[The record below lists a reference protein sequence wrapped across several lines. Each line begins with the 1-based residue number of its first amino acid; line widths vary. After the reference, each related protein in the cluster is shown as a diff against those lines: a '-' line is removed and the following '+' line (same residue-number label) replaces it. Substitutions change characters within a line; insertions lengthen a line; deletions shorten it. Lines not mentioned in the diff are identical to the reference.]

1 MLELKLC
8 NNKIKE
14 SKTRKFKKGKWN
26 VIIKAMKRK
35 WMCGVY
41 NCGDSFRFFMSILN
55 LSRSL
60 SNPFLIKC
68 MGCNTPIIIGK
79 TQILENNGNYI
90 KPFFFLLELWLL
102 VMFQKRYVVVNDKNC
117 LK

>member
-1 MLELKLC
+1 
-8 NNKIKE
+8 
-14 SKTRKFKKGKWN
+14 
-26 VIIKAMKRK
+26 
-35 WMCGVY
+35 MCGVY

-79 TQILENNGNYI
+79 TQILKI
-90 KPFFFLLELWLL
+90 DIMVTTSSLFFFLLELWLL

>member
-41 NCGDSFRFFMSILN
+41 NCGDSLRFFHVYLEFVQVIIQSI
-55 LSRSL
+55 S
-60 SNPFLIKC
+60 
-68 MGCNTPIIIGK
+68 
-79 TQILENNGNYI
+79 
-90 KPFFFLLELWLL
+90 
-102 VMFQKRYVVVNDKNC
+102 D
-117 LK
+117 